1 MSADNRVSTKVV
13 GKSVAAPKPQSKVPV
28 VKPGARQSKG
38 IEVSGQEAI
47 GARNEF
53 YQDGAAF
60 LKKTVVAGLIC
71 LAGSIG
77 VAFYSAHKKEN
88 NVYFAG
94 KEDGT
99 LVKLIA
105 LDQPNMSQA
114 AVTNWVAKA
123 LVDTFDFSFNNVER
137 RLNDATMRWFT
148 PSGGSELIKALKAG
162 GNLDS
167 VQAKELFVN
176 LTLSSSPLLIDSAS
190 KNGEEYAWKY
200 EVPAQITYRTR
211 TKTYVDNVV
220 FNLTVQRQSM
230 ISNAD
235 GLGIAKIIMIVRR

>member
-1 MSADNRVSTKVV
+1 MSADKRVSTKPV
-13 GKSVAAPKPQSKVPV
+13 GKVPV
-28 VKPGARQSKG
+28 VKPQAKAPALKTASKPSKNLE
-38 IEVSGQEAI
+38 ISGQEAI

-60 LKKTVVAGLIC
+60 LKKAVIAGMVC
-71 LAGSIG
+71 LASSIG

-99 LVKLIA
+99 LIKLIA

-123 LVDTFDFSFNNVER
+123 LVDTFDFSFVNVGTK
-137 RLNDATMRWFT
+137 LNEASMRWFT
-148 PSGGSELIKALKAG
+148 PSGGAELVRALEAG
-162 GNLDS
+162 GNMDS
-167 VQAKELFVN
+167 VKAKELFVN

-190 KNGEEYAWKY
+190 QNGEEYAWKY

-211 TKTYVDNVV
+211 TKTFVDNVV